1 LDHHY
6 RLCPG
11 SVLVSLSHD
20 LWEVVE
26 VEMETLRV
34 FRGHGRDLWEVV
46 EEEETE
52 TLRVFRGLGVEVVQ
66 TGFRHVPFRGL
77 GVEVVQTGVESSHG
91 RCL

>member
-11 SVLVSLSHD
+11 SVLVSLSYD
-20 LWEVVE
+20 LWEEVVV

-46 EEEETE
+46 M
-52 TLRVFRGLGVEVVQ
+52 
-66 TGFRHVPFRGL
+66 
-77 GVEVVQTGVESSHG
+77 VVQTGVESSHD